1 MKIRYKNRTW
11 CIQPVWR
18 IRIHRKMVRLFP
30 LQSQWI
36 VTKKEALLFINAMYV
51 KWRSVCSTYCK
62 TLVPLLL
69 FHHIAYWNSQNQ
81 WKLTLVHFFR
91 ERTNFNYT
99 CKRKYRTRAE
109 VANIKPD
116 GIIGWFFLKQKHQ
129 CFVDVCNTKM
139 NVQKVEH
146 K

>member
-1 MKIRYKNRTW
+1 MYSTRLKNTDPQKNGSVVSTSISMNCDQKRGFVVYK
-11 CIQPVWR
+11 CD
-18 IRIHRKMVRLFP
+18 
-30 LQSQWI
+30 
-36 VTKKEALLFINAMYV
+36 V

-69 FHHIAYWNSQNQ
+69 FHHIAYWNSQNR

-139 NVQKVEH
+139 NVQEVEH